1 MTTKYPIVLVHGMI
15 LKDFRFYRAFRKIR
29 DFLKDE
35 GCRVYVLTHD
45 GIGTMAN
52 NAAQMKEMIEKILE
66 TEQVEKVNLIAHS
79 KGGVDS
85 RYMISYLDMEDKV
98 ASLTT
103 LSSPHHGSKM
113 CAKLL
118 KMPKWM
124 AKFISF
130 WANFWYRIFGDKH
143 PDLYTLAT
151 QLTDEYF
158 VKFNEETPNS
168 EKVYYQSY
176 SSDLEHRKWVK
187 MYFSHRFSRW
197 CEGSATDGIV
207 AVESSK
213 WGEYRGNMP
222 DDYDHMEMVA
232 AHGSKKVLES
242 VFQFYKTIVSDL
254 ISLGF

>member
-29 DFLKDE
+29 DFLTDE
-35 GCRVYVLTHD
+35 GCHVYVLTHD

-52 NAAQMKEMIEKILE
+52 NAQQMKEMITDILAKE
-66 TEQVEKVNLIAHS
+66 EVEKVNLIAHS
-79 KGGVDS
+79 KGGIDS
-85 RYMISYLDMEDKV
+85 RYMITHLDMADKV

-130 WANFWYRIFGDKH
+130 WANLLYRICGDKH

-158 VKFNEETPNS
+158 VTFNQETPNS

-176 SSDLEHRKWVK
+176 SSDLESRKWTLMTVP
-187 MYFSHRFSRW
+187 HRFSRW
-197 CEGSATDGIV
+197 CEGAPTDGIV

-213 WGEYRGNMP
+213 WGDYRGGMP
-222 DDYDHMEMVA
+222 EPYDHMEMVA
-232 AHGSKKVLES
+232 AHGSKKVLKS
-242 VFQFYKTIVSDL
+242 VFAFYKQIISDL
-254 ISLGF
+254 IALGF